1 MSGKSRFAAT
11 RSQCSNPFPTSHIID
26 SKLRICVSL
35 TAVTAG
41 CCRKPELISLYSRHR
56 CCFGPKIRCVQCQ
69 SEKRCCPPRSRSA
82 GQSLPD
88 FVEQCRFSNLAGW
101 AVGSPVTAAGLHGT
115 RQIYHFAMI
124 RILPYLV
131 PVFCFGVAV
140 LIVLGVLRAINKGE
154 LPGKIGRITFRD
166 ASPISFWFQIAMY
179 IMIAAFFLFFGVLTL
194 PRLGPNWFIALLRSL
209 HP

>member
-1 MSGKSRFAAT
+1 
-11 RSQCSNPFPTSHIID
+11 
-26 SKLRICVSL
+26 
-35 TAVTAG
+35 
-41 CCRKPELISLYSRHR
+41 
-56 CCFGPKIRCVQCQ
+56 
-69 SEKRCCPPRSRSA
+69 
-82 GQSLPD
+82 
-88 FVEQCRFSNLAGW
+88 
-101 AVGSPVTAAGLHGT
+101 
-115 RQIYHFAMI
+115 MI

-140 LIVLGVLRAINKGE
+140 LIVLGVQRAINKGE